1 MTRARLATALLALG
15 AALLASLAGP
25 AAPRANPR
33 SQTPSGT
40 QGDGSTPVAQAP
52 AEPERIGPLSRSR
65 ALKLLRPAAFPKD
78 PTNQVAD
85 DARAARLG
93 QRLFFDARLSRD
105 GKVSCATC
113 HAPERAF
120 TDGKTLSEGLGRTAR
135 NAPTV
140 LDAGASRWL
149 FWDGR
154 ADSLWSQALKPIE
167 HDLEMGGSRVDL
179 ARLLAVDARYRAEYE
194 ALFGALPDLADPKRF
209 PPNARPDP
217 IVPGATE
224 EPPPSPRASAW
235 LSMTPDDRRTID
247 TVFANAGKAIAAY
260 ERRLAPRGSPFD
272 RYVEALQKND
282 AAAEAQYPEAAQ
294 RGLALFLGR
303 AACRRCHGG
312 PYFSDFE
319 FHNIGVPALD
329 REPPKDPG
337 RHAGIAALRADPF
350 NAHGPFSDDRDGER
364 ARSIA
369 RIVQAPESWATF
381 KSPSLRNVARTAPYM
396 HQGQFATLKDVLHYY
411 STLEGTVPVGHHG
424 ETVIQALN
432 LADDE
437 LADLEAFLET
447 LTDPPLAPELLRA
460 P

>member
-1 MTRARLATALLALG
+1 MKRGWTSAALAVTACASLALLA
-15 AALLASLAGP
+15 AQSPPQAKDDP
-25 AAPRANPR
+25 AK
-33 SQTPSGT
+33 
-40 QGDGSTPVAQAP
+40 P
-52 AEPERIGPLSRSR
+52 AEVERLGPLSRSR
-65 ALKLLRPAAFPKD
+65 ALKLLRPAAFPAD
-78 PTNQVAD
+78 PTNHVAD
-85 DARAARLG
+85 DPRAALLG
-93 QRLFFDARLSRD
+93 QRLFFDARLARD

-113 HAPERAF
+113 HDPARAF
-120 TDGKTLSEGLGRTAR
+120 TDGKSLAEGLGRAAR

-140 LDAGASRWL
+140 LDAAAARWF

-179 ARLLAVDARYRAEYE
+179 ARLVRVDARYRAEYE
-194 ALFGALPDLADPKRF
+194 ALFGALPDLDDARRF

-224 EPPPSPRASAW
+224 EPAPSPRAIAW
-235 LSMTPDDRRTID
+235 LAMTPEDRRAID
-247 TVFANAGKAIAAY
+247 AIFANAGKAIAAY
-260 ERRLAPRGSPFD
+260 ERRLLARGSPFD
-272 RYVEALQKND
+272 RYVEALQKDD
-282 AAAEAQYPEAAQ
+282 AAAEAEYPVAAQ

-312 PYFSDFE
+312 PYLTDFE

-337 RHAGIAALRADPF
+337 RYAGITALRADPF
-350 NAHGPFSDDRDGER
+350 NAHGAFSDDREGER
-364 ARSIA
+364 AKVIA
-369 RIVQAPESWATF
+369 RIVQPPESWATF
-381 KSPSLRNVARTAPYM
+381 KTPSLRNVARTAPYM

-424 ETVIQALN
+424 ETVIQPLN

-447 LTDPPLAPELLRA
+447 LSDPPLPAELLRA